1 MRIVKRESKIDEEA
15 TAEDRGYNEKY
26 RPIAREALRKEKVL
40 CEKIFN
46 LLPRRATAVAS
57 RHPLQ
62 SSSPESRGNFYYNNS
77 GRGAPPECQPNGP
90 SSGNRIAG
98 EEATDQGKGLVV
110 IWIVSE
116 GFAGESYRHSEQL
129 ASC

>member
-1 MRIVKRESKIDEEA
+1 MRIVKRESMKKPRPR
-15 TAEDRGYNEKY
+15 TAAPTKKR
-26 RPIAREALRKEKVL
+26 RPIAREVLRKEKVL

-77 GRGAPPECQPNGP
+77 GRGASPECQPNGLP
-90 SSGNRIAG
+90 SGNRIAG
-98 EEATDQGKGLVV
+98 EEATDQEKGLVV
-110 IWIVSE
+110 IWIVGE